1 MDPLH
6 PIVPVPPNLPP
17 VTPAPMAGGV
27 NRDGARTTADRD
39 RRRRR
44 RPEAD
49 AAAHA
54 SVDGTDYYLDDPGD
68 DDPGDEPGLHINVT
82 A

>member
-6 PIVPVPPNLPP
+6 PIVPVPPNIPP
-17 VTPAPMAGGV
+17 VTPSPMAGGV
-27 NRDGARTTADRD
+27 SRDGARSGAEQD

-44 RPEAD
+44 RPEAE

-54 SVDGTDYYLDDPGD
+54 SIEGTDYYVDDALDDD
-68 DDPGDEPGLHINVT
+68 DTGLHIDVT

>member
-6 PIVPVPPNLPP
+6 PIVPVPPNIPP

-27 NRDGARTTADRD
+27 SRDGARRD
-39 RRRRR
+39 SDQDKRRRK
-44 RPEAD
+44 RPDAG

-54 SVDGTDYYLDDPGD
+54 SIDGADYYLDDPGD
-68 DDPGDEPGLHINVT
+68 DEDDTGLHINVT

>member
-6 PIVPVPPNLPP
+6 PIVPVAPNIPP
-17 VTPAPMAGGV
+17 VTPAPTAGAV
-27 NRDGARTTADRD
+27 NRDGARQGADQD
-39 RRRRR
+39 QRRRR
-44 RPEAD
+44 RPEGE

-54 SVDGTDYYLDDPGD
+54 SVDGADYYLDDPGD
-68 DDPGDEPGLHINVT
+68 DDDSGLHINVT

>member
-6 PIVPVPPNLPP
+6 PIVPVPPNIPP
-17 VTPAPMAGGV
+17 VTPAPTAGAV
-27 NRDGARTTADRD
+27 NRDGARSNADQN
-39 RRRRR
+39 RRRQN
-44 RPEAD
+44 RPESD

-54 SVDGTDYYLDDPGD
+54 SVEGADYYVDDPGD
-68 DDPGDEPGLHINVT
+68 DDEPGLHINVT

>member
-6 PIVPVPPNLPP
+6 PIVPVPPNIPP
-17 VTPAPMAGGV
+17 VTPAPTAGGV
-27 NRDGARTTADRD
+27 NRDGARTNADRD

-44 RPEAD
+44 RPESD

-54 SVDGTDYYLDDPGD
+54 SVDGADYYVDDPGD
-68 DDPGDEPGLHINVT
+68 DDEAGLHINVT

>member
-6 PIVPVPPNLPP
+6 PIVPVPPNIPP
-17 VTPAPMAGGV
+17 VTPAPTAGAV
-27 NRDGARTTADRD
+27 NRDGARRNADQD
-39 RRRRR
+39 RRRQNRS
-44 RPEAD
+44 ESD

-54 SVDGTDYYLDDPGD
+54 SVEGADYYVDDPGD
-68 DDPGDEPGLHINVT
+68 DDEPGPHINVT

>member
-6 PIVPVPPNLPP
+6 PIVPVAPNIPP
-17 VTPAPMAGGV
+17 VTPAPTAGRV
-27 NRDGARTTADRD
+27 DRDGARSNLGQDK
-39 RRRRR
+39 RRRK
-44 RPEAD
+44 RPESE

-54 SVDGTDYYLDDPGD
+54 SVEGTDYYLDDLGD
-68 DDPGDEPGLHINVT
+68 DDDPGLHINVT